1 MNEKSNPM
9 PMMYK
14 TIPAVAELN
23 KVPGFDP
30 LKFLRHKVSRKTN
43 EEMLQLE
50 LPYQKLWFRLR
61 HPQGRMKLTTLRITE
76 QLAIMEARVYLDRSD
91 AEPISSYISQ
101 HSAEEDTDY
110 VQAAQDEAL
119 SAALSDAGFGL
130 QFADVAVDSTGKVFG
145 SSIPLSGTAPIRQ
158 PMPNA
163 AQRPV
168 EDPGAALRQSGGEV
182 HAQLERT
189 PQNAV
194 ERRNA
199 PARPAPIQKPVAK
212 PVQNEQSPVSPVQP
226 TVQQMAAEEKENM
239 DTLPAG
245 KVEENA
251 PNMELPVPSR
261 EVTLDSSP
269 KQDDASEQPA
279 ASVFQSDE
287 PEELPV
293 APSYTESTP
302 VEDILKVMTF
312 EEAQNVVVDSGLSKG
327 KTMATVAKERPV
339 SLKFYLTPGNK
350 STNNKEIEL
359 ILCNLE
365 LPDGTAMEL
374 FHTLRRVAGMFQ
386 MKNPHVRLLPFFIL
400 TENNDLATEYEYRHE
415 GVNDYITAPVNIPEL
430 IRRVLFFV
438 E

>member
-1 MNEKSNPM
+1 MNIQEFEIMAPVGSRESLAAAIQAGADSVYFGIGQLNMRSHSANHFTIEDLKEIAETCKARGIKTYLTVNTVIYGEDLSVMREIIDAAKQADITAAIVSDVAVMVYCRQVGLEVHLSTQLNISN
-9 PMMYK
+9 
-14 TIPAVAELN
+14 IEA
-23 KVPGFDP
+23 
-30 LKFLRHKVSRKTN
+30 LKF
-43 EEMLQLE
+43 
-50 LPYQKLWFRLR
+50 Y
-61 HPQGRMKLTTLRITE
+61 
-76 QLAIMEARVYLDRSD
+76 A
-91 AEPISSYISQ
+91 
-101 HSAEEDTDY
+101 
-110 VQAAQDEAL
+110 
-119 SAALSDAGFGL
+119 

-168 EDPGAALRQSGGEV
+168 EAPGAALRQSGGEV
-182 HAQLERT
+182 HARPERA

-194 ERRNA
+194 EGRNA
-199 PARPAPIQKPVAK
+199 PARPAPIQKPAAK
-212 PVQNEQSPVSPVQP
+212 PVQNEQPPVSPVQP
-226 TVQQMAAEEKENM
+226 VVQQMVAEEKENM

-269 KQDDASEQPA
+269 KQDDVSEQPT

-287 PEELPV
+287 PEELPVAPVVQQEAPDQPV

-350 STNNKEIEL
+350 STNNIVRAAAQIML
-359 ILCNLE
+359 
-365 LPDGTAMEL
+365 DGMAAQK
-374 FHTLRRVAGMFQ
+374 AG
-386 MKNPHVRLLPFFIL
+386 
-400 TENNDLATEYEYRHE
+400 
-415 GVNDYITAPVNIPEL
+415 
-430 IRRVLFFV
+430 
-438 E
+438 

>member
-1 MNEKSNPM
+1 MLRSNDC
-9 PMMYK
+9 
-14 TIPAVAELN
+14 IAHAVKFVLVS
-23 KVPGFDP
+23 VPGFDP

-101 HSAEEDTDY
+101 HSAEEGTDY

-145 SSIPLSGTAPIRQ
+145 SSIPLSGAAPIQQ
-158 PMPNA
+158 PMPDA

-168 EDPGAALRQSGGEV
+168 EASGAALRQSGGEV
-182 HAQLERT
+182 HARLERA
-189 PQNAV
+189 PQSVV

-199 PARPAPIQKPVAK
+199 PARPTSIQKPAAK
-212 PVQNEQSPVSPVQP
+212 PVQNEQPPVSPVQP

-239 DTLPAG
+239 DTLPVG

-251 PNMELPVPSR
+251 PNMELPVPNR

-269 KQDDASEQPA
+269 KQDDVSEQPA
-279 ASVFQSDE
+279 APVFQSDE

-293 APSYTESTP
+293 APVVQQEAPNQPLAPSYTESTP

-350 STNNKEIEL
+350 STNNIVRAAAQIML
-359 ILCNLE
+359 
-365 LPDGTAMEL
+365 DGMAAQK
-374 FHTLRRVAGMFQ
+374 AG
-386 MKNPHVRLLPFFIL
+386 
-400 TENNDLATEYEYRHE
+400 
-415 GVNDYITAPVNIPEL
+415 
-430 IRRVLFFV
+430 
-438 E
+438 

>member
-101 HSAEEDTDY
+101 HSAEEGTDY

-168 EDPGAALRQSGGEV
+168 EAPGAALRQSGGEV
-182 HAQLERT
+182 HARPERA

-194 ERRNA
+194 EGRNT
-199 PARPAPIQKPVAK
+199 PARPAPIQKPAAK

-226 TVQQMAAEEKENM
+226 VVQQMVAEEKENM

-251 PNMELPVPSR
+251 SLS
-261 EVTLDSSP
+261 LIHI
-269 KQDDASEQPA
+269 SEP
-279 ASVFQSDE
+279 
-287 PEELPV
+287 
-293 APSYTESTP
+293 T
-302 VEDILKVMTF
+302 
-312 EEAQNVVVDSGLSKG
+312 
-327 KTMATVAKERPV
+327 RP
-339 SLKFYLTPGNK
+339 
-350 STNNKEIEL
+350 
-359 ILCNLE
+359 
-365 LPDGTAMEL
+365 
-374 FHTLRRVAGMFQ
+374 
-386 MKNPHVRLLPFFIL
+386 
-400 TENNDLATEYEYRHE
+400 
-415 GVNDYITAPVNIPEL
+415 
-430 IRRVLFFV
+430 
-438 E
+438 

>member
-23 KVPGFDP
+23 EVPGFDP

-101 HSAEEDTDY
+101 HSAEEGTDY

-145 SSIPLSGTAPIRQ
+145 SSIPLSGAAPIQQ
-158 PMPNA
+158 PMPDA

-168 EDPGAALRQSGGEV
+168 EASGAALRQSGGEV
-182 HAQLERT
+182 HARLERA
-189 PQNAV
+189 PQSVV

-199 PARPAPIQKPVAK
+199 PARPTSIQKPAAK
-212 PVQNEQSPVSPVQP
+212 PVQNEQPPVSPVQP

-239 DTLPAG
+239 DTLPVG

-251 PNMELPVPSR
+251 PNMELPVPNR

-269 KQDDASEQPA
+269 KQDDVSEQPA
-279 ASVFQSDE
+279 APVFQSDE

-293 APSYTESTP
+293 APVVQQEAPNQPLAPSYTESTP

-350 STNNKEIEL
+350 STNNIVRAAAQIML
-359 ILCNLE
+359 
-365 LPDGTAMEL
+365 DGMAAQK
-374 FHTLRRVAGMFQ
+374 AG
-386 MKNPHVRLLPFFIL
+386 
-400 TENNDLATEYEYRHE
+400 
-415 GVNDYITAPVNIPEL
+415 
-430 IRRVLFFV
+430 
-438 E
+438 

>member
-101 HSAEEDTDY
+101 HSAEEGTDY

-145 SSIPLSGTAPIRQ
+145 SSIPLSGTAPIQQ

-168 EDPGAALRQSGGEV
+168 EAPGAALRQSGGEV
-182 HAQLERT
+182 HARPERA

-194 ERRNA
+194 EGRNA
-199 PARPAPIQKPVAK
+199 PARPAPIQKPAAK
-212 PVQNEQSPVSPVQP
+212 PVQNEQPPVSPVQP
-226 TVQQMAAEEKENM
+226 VVQQMVAEEKENM

-251 PNMELPVPSR
+251 DYM
-261 EVTLDSSP
+261 
-269 KQDDASEQPA
+269 
-279 ASVFQSDE
+279 
-287 PEELPV
+287 
-293 APSYTESTP
+293 
-302 VEDILKVMTF
+302 
-312 EEAQNVVVDSGLSKG
+312 VVVPDGILDIITEGRALHHCAGSSDRYWDRIERRESFVMFLR
-327 KTMATVAKERPV
+327 KTADPFHAYYT
-339 SLKFYLTPGNK
+339 
-350 STNNKEIEL
+350 
-359 ILCNLE
+359 LE
-365 LPDGTAMEL
+365 VEPDGTVRQKRTEYDRQKKDIEQATEFL
-374 FHTLRRVAGMFQ
+374 QKWQRVITARLTESDKALAAESRILREKEFIQLKKDRVIIHTGHLAG
-386 MKNPHVRLLPFFIL
+386 RLLADVL
-400 TENNDLATEYEYRHE
+400 MADLMENTDSIQSPALA
-415 GVNDYITAPVNIPEL
+415 AAA
-430 IRRVLFFV
+430 
-438 E
+438 

>member
-91 AEPISSYISQ
+91 VEPISSYISQ

-145 SSIPLSGTAPIRQ
+145 SSIPLSGTAPIQQ

-168 EDPGAALRQSGGEV
+168 EAPGAALRQSGGEV
-182 HAQLERT
+182 HARPERA

-194 ERRNA
+194 EGRNA
-199 PARPAPIQKPVAK
+199 PARPAPIQKPAAK

-226 TVQQMAAEEKENM
+226 VVQQMVAEEKENM

-293 APSYTESTP
+293 APVVQQEAPDQPVAPSYTESTP

-350 STNNKEIEL
+350 STNNIVRAAAQIML
-359 ILCNLE
+359 
-365 LPDGTAMEL
+365 DGMAAQK
-374 FHTLRRVAGMFQ
+374 AG
-386 MKNPHVRLLPFFIL
+386 
-400 TENNDLATEYEYRHE
+400 
-415 GVNDYITAPVNIPEL
+415 
-430 IRRVLFFV
+430 
-438 E
+438 

>member
-199 PARPAPIQKPVAK
+199 PARPAPIQKPAAK
-212 PVQNEQSPVSPVQP
+212 PVQNEQPPVSPVQP
-226 TVQQMAAEEKENM
+226 VVQQMVAEEKENM
-239 DTLPAG
+239 DALPAG

-287 PEELPV
+287 PEELPVAPVVQQEAPDQPV

-350 STNNKEIEL
+350 STNNIVRAAAQIML
-359 ILCNLE
+359 
-365 LPDGTAMEL
+365 DGMAAQK
-374 FHTLRRVAGMFQ
+374 AG
-386 MKNPHVRLLPFFIL
+386 
-400 TENNDLATEYEYRHE
+400 
-415 GVNDYITAPVNIPEL
+415 
-430 IRRVLFFV
+430 
-438 E
+438 